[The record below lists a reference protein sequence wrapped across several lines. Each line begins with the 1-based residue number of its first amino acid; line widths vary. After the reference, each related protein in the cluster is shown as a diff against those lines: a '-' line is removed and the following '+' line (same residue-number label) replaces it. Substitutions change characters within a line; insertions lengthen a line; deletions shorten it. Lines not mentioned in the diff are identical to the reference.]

1 MGRNSNITNNKGGN
15 MSMIGVKAKLEEK
28 WEDLKT
34 DFSNLHKDVH
44 GYEKKFNPVGGY
56 AQLGID
62 GHKKMNNGEAV
73 LYSTYTQLLLIM
85 DIRPDLK

>member
-1 MGRNSNITNNKGGN
+1 M
-15 MSMIGVKAKLEEK
+15 
-28 WEDLKT
+28 
-34 DFSNLHKDVH
+34 H

-85 DIRPDLK
+85 DIRPDLRQN